1 MADIK
6 KEIEARI
13 EAAVKFAEE
22 SPWPEPAEILEDVY
36 TGASVLGERRKER
49 AMRTLTYAGAL
60 NEALRLE
67 MRRDPAI
74 YIAGEDVGQYGGI
87 FGVTKGLLEEFGD
100 KRVRDTPITESAI
113 VGLAVG
119 VAAAGLRPVVELMFV
134 DFIGVA
140 MDQLYNQAA
149 KMKYM
154 FGGKAKLPLVLRT
167 EGGAGM
173 GAAAQHSQCLEAWFM
188 HVPGLKVVI
197 PSTPYDAKGLLISAI
212 RDDNPVVFIEHK
224 MLYGIEG
231 DVPEGAY
238 TIPLGQADVKR
249 EGKDVTVVATLAM
262 VHKALNAAKELEKEG
277 VSVEVIDP
285 RTLTPL
291 DEQTILNSVKKTHRL
306 VVVTEEVGH
315 AGSSAE
321 IAARVADKAF
331 DYLDAGIKRVTA
343 PFTPVPFS
351 PPLEAAFIPN
361 EAKIIDAVHQVL
373 GAKEKVP
380 A

>member
-1 MADIK
+1 
-6 KEIEARI
+6 
-13 EAAVKFAEE
+13 
-22 SPWPEPAEILEDVY
+22 
-36 TGASVLGERRKER
+36 
-49 AMRTLTYAGAL
+49 MRTLTYAGAL

-74 YIAGEDVGQYGGI
+74 YVAGEDIGQYGGI
-87 FGVTKGLLEEFGD
+87 FGVTKGLLEEVGD

-119 VAAAGLRPVVELMFV
+119 AAAAGLRPLVELMFV

-167 EGGAGM
+167 EEGAGM

-197 PSTPYDAKGLLISAI
+197 PSTTYDAKGLLISAI

-361 EAKIIDAVHQVL
+361 EAKIIDAVHEVM
-373 GAKEKVP
+373 GAKEKAV